1 MQTYIITMD
10 MEDELSEA
18 AASALNGCFFYL
30 STKLSG
36 NFGSG
41 KRIICPIKAF
51 HPVLPKMS
59 LKRSSISRK
68 TSIRKIGRPKTLTCS
83 RRLYR

>member
-1 MQTYIITMD
+1 MKTYIITMD
-10 MEDELSEA
+10 MENELSEA
-18 AASALNGCFFYL
+18 AASALNGHFF
-30 STKLSG
+30 TCPQIIRQ
-36 NFGSG
+36 FGIRY
-41 KRIICPIKAF
+41 RIICPIKAF
-51 HPVLPKMS
+51 HTVLPKMS